1 MKHTFKKLFSIL
13 AAFMMVVGLG
23 LTTVKAAG
31 ETNTGTIT
39 LTGTTAGKKYD
50 LFKVFDAT
58 VANPDADKP
67 AVAYTINEEWNDFF
81 TTGSGT
87 SYLVADNSDNLLS
100 PITVGNTTKY
110 INITETN
117 ASAFANHA
125 HAYAAAN
132 VDKKVEQKIADG
144 TSVQFT
150 ELAPGYYLIYPE
162 DASGKLENQASICSL
177 SALTGNTATVAVKAT
192 YPTIGKTVDVV
203 NPEIGQDV
211 TYTITGNVPDTTGLS
226 EYIYKVTDTMSDG
239 LTFKKD
245 VRVEIGDTEV
255 TDLNPTYYD
264 GNNANKF
271 ELVIPMINE
280 DGKAKYKAGAAIK
293 ITYSATVNEN
303 AVSHVS
309 ANEAVLEYGSDPQQ
323 SNTNTPVVAK
333 VYNAKIV
340 INKTNE
346 SGNKLAGATFVLYK
360 MEGTDKKYYSLSNTN
375 ALTWVDSVDQATKY
389 TTTDT
394 GVVNFIGLKNG
405 TYYIE
410 ETEAPQG
417 YNKLPTAVDVTID
430 GNDDA
435 ILTDLTATQDIKN
448 THGSSL
454 PSTGGMGTTLMYTV
468 GGLLV
473 AGAAVAFVT
482 KKRMNA

>member
-67 AVAYTINEEWNDFF
+67 AVAYTINEKWETFF
-81 TTGSGT
+81 ATAPGSN
-87 SYLVADNSDNLLS
+87 YLVATNTGTLS
-100 PITVGNTTKY
+100 PITVEGTTKY
-110 INITETN
+110 INITDSN
-117 ASAFANHA
+117 ASTFANDA

-132 VDKKVEQKIADG
+132 VDKKVDQKVADG

-150 ELAPGYYLIYPE
+150 GLAPGYYLIYPE
-162 DASGKLENQASICSL
+162 DASGKLEGQASICNL
-177 SALTGNTATVAVKAT
+177 NTLTGKDISVAVKAT

-203 NPEIGQDV
+203 NPEIGQNV
-211 TYTITGNVPDTTGLS
+211 NYTITGNVPDTTGLS
-226 EYIYKVTDTMSDG
+226 EYLYKVTDTMTAG

-245 VRVEIGDTEV
+245 VQVTIGGTAV
-255 TDLNPTYYD
+255 TGLTPVYTDN
-264 GNNANKF
+264 GF
-271 ELVIPMINE
+271 ELTIPMISNSN
-280 DGKAKYKAGAAIK
+280 AIYNAGDSII

-303 AVSHVS
+303 AVSQVS
-309 ANEAVLEYGSDPQQ
+309 ANNAVLEYGRNPQE
-323 SNTNTPVVAK
+323 SNKNTPAIAK

-340 INKTNE
+340 INKKNE
-346 SGNKLAGATFVLYK
+346 SGESLAGATFALYRTK
-360 MEGTDKKYYSLSNTN
+360 EDGSTKEYYKLSKANV
-375 ALTWVDSVDQATKY
+375 LTWVDSVDQATKY
-389 TTTDT
+389 TTSDT
-394 GVVNFIGLKNG
+394 GIVNFIGLKNG
-405 TYYIE
+405 TYFIE
-410 ETEAPQG
+410 ETNAPQG
-417 YNKLPTAVDVTID
+417 YNKLPAPVEVKIN
-430 GNDDA
+430 GNADA
-435 ILTDLTATQDIKN
+435 TLTDLTETKDITN

-454 PSTGGMGTTLMYTV
+454 PSTGGVGTTLMYTV